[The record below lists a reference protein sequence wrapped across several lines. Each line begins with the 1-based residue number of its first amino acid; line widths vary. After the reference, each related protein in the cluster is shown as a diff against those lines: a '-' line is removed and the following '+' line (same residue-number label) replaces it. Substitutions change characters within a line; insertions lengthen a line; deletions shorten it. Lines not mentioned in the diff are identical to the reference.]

1 MIKKI
6 VESFKKWVKGSPPP
20 NYFGQNNKK
29 ELQGIFRDA
38 FLHRFE
44 SNQIQELQSKGI
56 IAAICGDF
64 LDIYREPN
72 EQFVERR
79 FMQAVNHRE
88 AGEHLLPTMPW
99 ILKNTRSSEHSPP
112 PCFGEHSQEVFR
124 DELGIDDSAYAELVK
139 LGISGQELRR

>member
-1 MIKKI
+1 MRK
-6 VESFKKWVKGSPPP
+6 
-20 NYFGQNNKK
+20 NRQNNKK
-29 ELQGIFRDA
+29 DLREIFKDA
-38 FLHRFE
+38 FLDRFKATQLE
-44 SNQIQELQSKGI
+44 ELQSRGI
-56 IAAICGDF
+56 TTAICGDF
-64 LDIYREPN
+64 LDTYREPN

-99 ILKNTRSSEHSPP
+99 ILKNTRSSKHSPA

-124 DELGIDDSAYAELVK
+124 DELGIDDSAYAELVR